1 MVVFNERVIIM
12 NMQAIMKQAQAMQKD
27 MMKIKDEIEKTEF
40 VGESSFVSVKV
51 NGKKEVLEININN
64 DDLSKDDIE
73 ILQDMIV
80 VAINQAMKKVDDL
93 TEQKMGKYGNIPG
106 LF

>member
-1 MVVFNERVIIM
+1 M

-27 MMKIKDEIEKTEF
+27 MMKIKDEIDKTEF
-40 VGESSFVSVKV
+40 TGESSFVSVKV
-51 NGKKEVLEININN
+51 NGKKEVLEVNINSEEILKG
-64 DDLSKDDIE
+64 DME

-93 TEQKMGKYGNIPG
+93 TEQKMGKYSNIPG